1 MTKLMLSDEQWE
13 RIRHHFPEKSKPK
26 GSRGRPPVSDREAFD
41 AVLWTMYSG
50 APWDLLPQ
58 CYPDYKTVR
67 KRYQTWVRTGVLESV
82 VKDLEAEADSSGL
95 VDEDDGDENAGDED
109 EDQDDGEG
117 LGGAEAE
124 PTSVS
129 PTVLGAGTLEK
140 AKTLAKKVP
149 ATEALTKA
157 KALAVRAHDGS
168 QAVLGSSA
176 AVLNS
181 SLSKLVEGV
190 PTAVDRAMDANYL
203 ATHIGGGM
211 HRMFDGGHTLW
222 GATKAALSTD
232 DGIVTQATDLV
243 RGLARDVTTPAGLP
257 FFNWDK
263 ATYDT
268 VANFLKDNI
277 GLPKKAFAE
286 LMSYTAADVLA
297 GLLGGAQLAFR
308 WTDGETKDFVRIATT
323 TGAAAMI
330 QLNPIVAVVSV
341 AALAKAFNEGRKDG
355 WDGVAGECVK
365 GAATMAVAPVVMAA
379 GGPASVAVV
388 ASIITTM
395 ALDHLSPAAGKEAR
409 QRMKEIRTWLAERR
423 IGSGSSDD
431 SAAVALVGEGG
442 D

>member
-82 VKDLEAEADSSGL
+82 VKDLEAEADSSDL
-95 VDEDDGDENAGDED
+95 VDEDDGEEDASDETDGDED
-109 EDQDDGEG
+109 AGDQEEDSGDGEG
-117 LGGAEAE
+117 LGGA
-124 PTSVS
+124 
-129 PTVLGAGTLEK
+129 LEK
-140 AKTLAKKVP
+140 AKDLAKKVP
-149 ATEALTKA
+149 AAEALTKA

-176 AVLNS
+176 AALNS

-190 PTAVDRAMDANYL
+190 PTAVDKAMDANYL

-323 TGAAAMI
+323 TGASAMI

-355 WDGVAGECVK
+355 WDGVASECVK

-379 GGPASVAVV
+379 GGPASVAVI

-395 ALDHLSPAAGKEAR
+395 ALDHLSPTAGKEAR
-409 QRMKEIRTWLAERR
+409 RRMKEVRTWLAERTV
-423 IGSGSSDD
+423 GSGSSDD